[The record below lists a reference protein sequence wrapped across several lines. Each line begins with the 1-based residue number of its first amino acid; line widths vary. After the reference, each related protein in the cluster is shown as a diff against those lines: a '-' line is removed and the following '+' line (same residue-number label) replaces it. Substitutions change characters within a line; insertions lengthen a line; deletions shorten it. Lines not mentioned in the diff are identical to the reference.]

1 MKGKRFSY
9 YVTIDYPPEQGDV
22 EKLMSS
28 KPITSNLAVKLV
40 LNFST

>member
-1 MKGKRFSY
+1 MKGIRSSY
-9 YVTIDYPPEQGDV
+9 YVTIDYPPVQGDV

-40 LNFST
+40 LNFSA